1 MTRRRSHFEAV
12 EGGELLRG
20 RTVGWV
26 IGEIGAEGWTI
37 AETLGR
43 MRNRP
48 RNWPGSKAAAA
59 AGGDPLTPEAV
70 SVGVKKL
77 EITVNWD
84 QRRLMVVMRGHV
96 RRQMMMR
103 WGGRRRRG
111 SIVRGRR
118 YRWARI
124 APVEDRLRVERRM
137 GMMGS
142 GRKDC
147 GRRRSEW
154 AESTERGSYDGA
166 TG

>member
-20 RTVGWV
+20 RTVRWV
-26 IGEIGAEGWTI
+26 IGEIGAEGWMI

-84 QRRLMVVMRGHV
+84 QRRLMMVMRGHV
-96 RRQMMMR
+96 RR
-103 WGGRRRRG
+103 
-111 SIVRGRR
+111 
-118 YRWARI
+118 
-124 APVEDRLRVERRM
+124 
-137 GMMGS
+137 
-142 GRKDC
+142 
-147 GRRRSEW
+147 
-154 AESTERGSYDGA
+154 
-166 TG
+166 